1 MADIPHNSLF
11 DHPGHLLELGRR
23 LISAGEGAKA
33 LALARQACAAR
44 PNDPLIASVAG
55 AIMRFKVAPF
65 HRSMLRDRARNAD
78 YRRAIDA
85 VARGRVVLDIGT
97 GSGLLAM
104 MAARA
109 GAAHV
114 YACESEP
121 MLAATA
127 REIVAA
133 NGFADR
139 ITVFAK
145 HSRELDRVRDL
156 GGGVDLVISEIFGQE
171 LLNEGVLP
179 SLEHAR
185 AELCAPGA
193 AFLPEAAAL
202 RVALYDIGTGADRL
216 GDVEGFD
223 LSEFDKHLK
232 GIRIAELAM
241 LGAMPRSAAADLFL
255 FDFRQAVAMEGRARA
270 ELVSTGGRVT
280 GLGQWLRL
288 DFVPGI
294 SHENDPMV
302 AERSSWASAYVPF
315 DAPRETAPGAR
326 IAIEGWHG
334 EDRVFFWTAR

>member
-1 MADIPHNSLF
+1 M
-11 DHPGHLLELGRR
+11 GRR

-33 LALARQACAAR
+33 HALARQACAAR
-44 PNDPLIASVAG
+44 PDDPLIASVAG
-55 AIMRFKVAPF
+55 AITRFKVAPF
-65 HRSMLRDRARNAD
+65 HRGMLRDRARNAD

-85 VARGRVVLDIGT
+85 VARDRVVLDIGT

-156 GGGVDLVISEIFGQE
+156 GGGVDLVISEIFGPD

-179 SLEHAR
+179 SLDHAR

-202 RVALYDIGTGADRL
+202 RVALYDIGTGIDRL
-216 GDVEGFD
+216 DDVEGFD
-223 LSEFDKHLK
+223 LSEFDKHLQ
-232 GIRIAELAM
+232 LAT
-241 LGAMPRSAAADLFL
+241 LRGKPRSAAADLFL
-255 FDFRQAVAMEGRARA
+255 FDFRQAVALGGRARA

-302 AERSSWASAYVPF
+302 GDRSTWASAYVPF

-326 IAIEGWHG
+326 IAVEGWHG
-334 EDRVFFWTAR
+334 EDRVFFWAAR